1 MNPKEKALR
10 AAAYEGGHAVA
21 ATMLGDDI
29 VGGSI
34 WMQGTRP
41 GHLGWNNASV
51 RIASDKP
58 LSGGNFM
65 RVLVASLVGILA
77 MTLQQ
82 ASAKAETYVARLT
95 PLNSSVTK
103 VETSGEA
110 KFTIQGDNLTV
121 TIDVKNAPP
130 GIAHLQHFHGFKTGD
145 KNATCATA
153 EADAN
158 RDGVI
163 DLIET
168 EPVAG
173 TTMVPF
179 HDNPV
184 SMEIPSETYPKASA
198 DGSYRYEKTI
208 SLKGLKD
215 AFRGAFDQD
224 LDLDRRVVFIH
235 GISPDTKLPDTVAS
249 LGQIPAHVTLPIA
262 CGAIEKAG

>member
-1 MNPKEKALR
+1 
-10 AAAYEGGHAVA
+10 
-21 ATMLGDDI
+21 
-29 VGGSI
+29 
-34 WMQGTRP
+34 
-41 GHLGWNNASV
+41 
-51 RIASDKP
+51 
-58 LSGGNFM
+58 M

-77 MTLQQ
+77 IILQQ
-82 ASAKAETYVARLT
+82 ASAQGETYVARLT

-110 KFTIQGDNLTV
+110 KFAIQGDKLTIA
-121 TIDVKNAPP
+121 IDVKNAPP
-130 GIAHLQHFHGFKTGD
+130 GIAHLQHFHGFKRGD
-145 KNATCATA
+145 KNATCPTA

-184 SMEIPSETYPKASA
+184 SMEIPSETYPKAST
-198 DGSYRYEKTI
+198 DGSYRYEKTV
-208 SLKGLKD
+208 SLEKLNG

-235 GISPDTKLPDTVAS
+235 GIAPATTLPDTVAS
-249 LGQIPAHVTLPIA
+249 LGKIPAQVTLPIA
-262 CGAIEKAG
+262 CGTIEKAG